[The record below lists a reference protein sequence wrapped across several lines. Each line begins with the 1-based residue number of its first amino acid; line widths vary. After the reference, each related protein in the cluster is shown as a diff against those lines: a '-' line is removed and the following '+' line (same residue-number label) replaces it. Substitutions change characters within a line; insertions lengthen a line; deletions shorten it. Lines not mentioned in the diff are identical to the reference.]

1 MSYEF
6 LTVLS
11 IHNSSLITHSFFE
24 FGAKI
29 HFLFTSET
37 KVEQKPILCRL
48 IFNDRMAD
56 VLRKCLSFI
65 AKCCFLRF
73 YTEGV

>member
-11 IHNSSLITHSFFE
+11 IHNSSLISHSFFE

-56 VLRKCLSFI
+56 ILNEWLPFVVKR
-65 AKCCFLRF
+65 CF
-73 YTEGV
+73 